1 MRALICLFTF
11 LLVAGA
17 LEARAEPPALTFVGE
32 FRLPTGLKVDGVEIG
47 GLSAVDYDP
56 ASGEYFALS
65 DDRIEF
71 GPARFYRL
79 AIDLSAE
86 GIRSVDIRERIEI
99 LNPDGESYGQRGAD
113 PEGMRLADGVLVWAH
128 ERDEN
133 GRPYAGIMRL
143 DGRQVRAFDLPD
155 SYYPTADGGIRTNLG
170 FESLTLSADRQ
181 SVILAN
187 ENALRQDG
195 PKASVDE
202 PSPARMIV
210 FDLQSG
216 DQTGEHVYMTETVA
230 DAPERADQLQTNGLV
245 ELLALEDGTLLAME
259 RSFSAG
265 RGNVIR
271 LFHVDMAGATDVSGL
286 ESLRDQPVTPV
297 SKTPILTLRAGDPT
311 DRIDNVEAM
320 TFGPVVDGKRTLLLL
335 SDNNFNRRGQF
346 TQFLLYTID

>member
-1 MRALICLFTF
+1 MRALFCLFAM
-11 LLVAGA
+11 LLAAGTP
-17 LEARAEPPALTFVGE
+17 EARAEAPSLTFVGE
-32 FRLPTGLKVDGVEIG
+32 YRLPTGLMVDGVEIG

-56 ASGEYFALS
+56 VSGEYFALS
-65 DDRIEF
+65 DDRVEF

-99 LNPDGESYGQRGAD
+99 LNPDGEPYGEFGAD

-155 SYYPTADGGIRTNLG
+155 TYFPTEGGGIRTNLG
-170 FESLTLSADRQ
+170 FESLTLSADKR

-187 ENALRQDG
+187 ENAMEQDG
-195 PKASVDE
+195 PKASVDAA
-202 PSPARMIV
+202 SAARMIV

-216 DQTGEHVYMTETVA
+216 EQIGEHVYMTETVA
-230 DAPERADQLQTNGLV
+230 DAPEQADQFNTNGLV
-245 ELLALEDGTLLAME
+245 ELLALDDGTLLAME
-259 RSFSAG
+259 RSFSVG
-265 RGNVIR
+265 KGNVIR
-271 LFHVDMAGATDVSGL
+271 LFHVDMTGATDVSGMA
-286 ESLRDQPVTPV
+286 SLVEQSVVPV
-297 SKTPILTLRAGDPT
+297 SKTPVLTLRPGDPV

-320 TFGPVVDGKRTLLLL
+320 TFGPVVDGKRTLLLV
-335 SDNNFNRRGQF
+335 SDNNFNPRGQF
-346 TQFLLYTID
+346 TQFLLYTFD